1 MIQKAGEE
9 KNFFFVKKNTLLIRF
24 CYITIFVRR
33 AFVRQRQIEMAVLS
47 AFTFLNSKLQTSC
60 ENIIL
65 EKENTQTLG
74 QDSSTDSSTESS
86 SRPQRGRATITAQ
99 SFADIFLADDKFMNR
114 NQMTEFWY

>member
-1 MIQKAGEE
+1 M
-9 KNFFFVKKNTLLIRF
+9 FLIRF

-60 ENIIL
+60 DNVIL

-74 QDSSTDSSTESS
+74 QDSSTESS

>member
-1 MIQKAGEE
+1 M
-9 KNFFFVKKNTLLIRF
+9 
-24 CYITIFVRR
+24 IFVRM

-60 ENIIL
+60 ENVIL
-65 EKENTQTLG
+65 EKESTKTLG

-86 SRPQRGRATITAQ
+86 SRPRRAKAAITAQ